1 MSLRLCAYGSGAAN
15 AEDELRRGGE
25 MWRGGRVEGANEKDS
40 LREGVGGE
48 EGLGG
53 RQASVRRDWL
63 ELSL

>member
-1 MSLRLCAYGSGAAN
+1 M
-15 AEDELRRGGE
+15 
-25 MWRGGRVEGANEKDS
+25 VEGANEKDS

-63 ELSL
+63 ELSLKKFEGVCRANRNWFRPKRWFPRD

>member
-1 MSLRLCAYGSGAAN
+1 MG
-15 AEDELRRGGE
+15 EWGGG
-25 MWRGGRVEGANEKDS
+25 WGGGMVEGANEKDS